1 MATNTKRDRGGK
13 FETFVLVVILLAVGG
28 AAGAASFTHVHD
40 WTMHNSPAGTGD
52 WFGWAN
58 AVISELIPIA
68 AMLVMRRRHA
78 AGQPIGYPIFL
89 LVAALGFS
97 VAAQIAVAKPGATG
111 YLVSVFPALAFAALA
126 KLILGKGPAAEVAAD
141 PAPAA
146 VRDDRPRPVPV
157 PDVRPRPQDV
167 PAPSPTPLRVPN
179 ERPRYV
185 PAVPETPPAVPVA
198 EDRPEPVPTVPAV
211 VVRAVAPVITN
222 VPALE
227 RPVTEWPAPPLPAD
241 LLDRARAAVTEHE
254 QTNGRPITRDEL
266 RAVLRVSNDT
276 TGQIMR
282 ALGLTAPRTSLAS
295 VNGTPLPEAAR

>member
-1 MATNTKRDRGGK
+1 
-13 FETFVLVVILLAVGG
+13 
-28 AAGAASFTHVHD
+28 
-40 WTMHNSPAGTGD
+40 MHNSPAGTGD

-185 PAVPETPPAVPVA
+185 PAVPETP
-198 EDRPEPVPTVPAV
+198 RPSRWPRTVLSRSPPSRLSWCGRSRRSSPTCPPWSA
-211 VVRAVAPVITN
+211 RSRNGPPRRCRQTCSTA
-222 VPALE
+222 
-227 RPVTEWPAPPLPAD
+227 PAPPSPSTSRPTDGRSPATSCG
-241 LLDRARAAVTEHE
+241 RCCGSATTPPAR
-254 QTNGRPITRDEL
+254 
-266 RAVLRVSNDT
+266 SC
-276 TGQIMR
+276 
-282 ALGLTAPRTSLAS
+282 APS
-295 VNGTPLPEAAR
+295 V